1 MLTSLKLHSCHLLFL
16 LCVLVAPLLSA
27 AFSHADPD
35 PGLVKRQTPTTPPL
49 VAFQVQNPVL
59 LPTANGNQSA
69 CVHTRVLMDHE
80 FAFSY
85 GKPFVGEETQIVS
98 FQGAFAL
105 TFAGKHV
112 PPPCDF
118 NRVVMN
124 FTVNSKG
131 HQFDRLG
138 LMYLGDVEVFRT
150 STAEPTSNGIVWT
163 YIKEMDHY
171 KALWKTEQKIIFDL
185 GNLIDSTYTASFN
198 TILTAT
204 FFTAPQTN
212 AVADQILPISARRSA
227 DNGPSAFSLPSDN
240 ASVAY
245 WIPQNTERAVVSL
258 LACGQGAEE
267 FWYTNAKNS
276 EVSTFASQVG
286 ELNGYGPLREVQL
299 FIDGQITGA
308 FVPPTVIFTGG
319 IAPGLWRPI
328 VGIDAFD
335 LTEFEIDV
343 TPWLPL
349 LCNGASHTFEIRVVG
364 YNDDGRGNASL
375 SNGVGSSWI
384 VTGKIF
390 LFLGPEG
397 SVTSGTA
404 PEITASPPVISI
416 TSELT
421 TNNFTGANESLRY
434 HTGYERSISVTSTV
448 RTSNGTT
455 FPAFWYQR
463 DSYVNTNLIYSQ
475 GFSQF
480 TLQITNGIDIS
491 SSDFRNDYNYRLE
504 LNSNFSTS
512 PPDTIKIYANITR
525 DLLDTGHPNASIF
538 PPPLRTFTP
547 GRPYNRNVYLYA
559 RPGRPDIYPLVIP
572 PSLREYPVDSHSS
585 GQAGSAFY
593 SNGPNGSRSTGEMAH
608 RSGVSG
614 WPTGEEFG
622 DYGQMGMYYTGV
634 SAVNSSLAL
643 LSESLLEAPVG
654 PQRTVNQLG
663 TVSELQQRP
672 ARKSARGILGRGPG
686 EAKRSLVATGGE
698 AGRKN

>member
-1 MLTSLKLHSCHLLFL
+1 MLTSLKSHSCRLLFL
-16 LCVLVAPLLSA
+16 SCVLVAPLLSPA
-27 AFSHADPD
+27 SSHANPD
-35 PGLVKRQTPTTPPL
+35 RGLVKRQTTTTPPL

-59 LPTANGNQSA
+59 IPTFSGNQSG
-69 CVHTRVLMDHE
+69 CVHTQVLMEHE

-85 GKPFVGEETQIVS
+85 GKPFVGEETQTVS
-98 FQGAFAL
+98 VHGNFAL
-105 TFAGKHV
+105 NFPGNYV

-118 NRVVMN
+118 NRVIIN
-124 FTVNSKG
+124 FTVTSKG
-131 HQFDRLG
+131 RQFDRLG
-138 LMYLGDVEVFRT
+138 IMYLGDVEVFRT
-150 STAEPTSNGIVWT
+150 STAEPTPNGIVWT
-163 YIKEMDHY
+163 YIKEMDQY
-171 KALWKTEQKIIFDL
+171 NALWKTEQKIIFDL
-185 GNLIDSTYTASFN
+185 GNLINSTYTASFN
-198 TILTAT
+198 TLLSAT

-245 WIPQNTERAVVSL
+245 RIPQNTERAVVSL

-375 SNGVGSSWI
+375 SNSVGSSWI

-404 PEITASPPVISI
+404 PEITAWPPVIAI

-421 TNNFTGANESLRY
+421 TNNSTGANESLRY
-434 HTGYERSISVTSTV
+434 YTAYERSISVKSTV
-448 RTSNGTT
+448 RTSVEWHHLSRILV
-455 FPAFWYQR
+455 P
-463 DSYVNTNLIYSQ
+463 
-475 GFSQF
+475 
-480 TLQITNGIDIS
+480 
-491 SSDFRNDYNYRLE
+491 
-504 LNSNFSTS
+504 
-512 PPDTIKIYANITR
+512 TR
-525 DLLDTGHPNASIF
+525 QLREHQLDLLARLLPIHPS
-538 PPPLRTFTP
+538 
-547 GRPYNRNVYLYA
+547 
-559 RPGRPDIYPLVIP
+559 D
-572 PSLREYPVDSHSS
+572 H
-585 GQAGSAFY
+585 QW
-593 SNGPNGSRSTGEMAH
+593 H
-608 RSGVSG
+608 R
-614 WPTGEEFG
+614 
-622 DYGQMGMYYTGV
+622 
-634 SAVNSSLAL
+634 
-643 LSESLLEAPVG
+643 
-654 PQRTVNQLG
+654 
-663 TVSELQQRP
+663 
-672 ARKSARGILGRGPG
+672 
-686 EAKRSLVATGGE
+686 
-698 AGRKN
+698 